1 MAYSNV
7 SADEQFTGWSQR
19 YDRSILQRM
28 LFEPSFRL
36 LVSKLEL
43 KPKARVLDVGCG
55 TGNLLAWVADAFPSV
70 ELVGIDRCRPMLEQ
84 GLDKLNDRAHFIQA
98 DSERLPLPS
107 KYFDVLLNTHCF
119 HHFPNQAK
127 AVSEMFR
134 VVKPGGEV
142 LVIDGW
148 RDGPW
153 GHMIYDRIVPAFEGE
168 VLHASRARFRKLF
181 EDAGFQVLK
190 QQRGG
195 WFLPYLLTHC
205 RSPHSGRP
213 AVPAPHFRVHGRRE
227 EELDPRET
235 TIMVRAPQLRPKRHA
250 A

>member
-1 MAYSNV
+1 MAYSK
-7 SADEQFTGWSQR
+7 SAAELQFTGWSSR
-19 YDRSILQRM
+19 YDRSVLQRM

-36 LVSKLEL
+36 LLSRLEL
-43 KPKARVLDVGCG
+43 EPTARVLDVGCG
-55 TGNLLAWVADAFPSV
+55 TGNLLACVADQFPQV
-70 ELVGIDRCRPMLEQ
+70 ELVGIDMCRPMLEQ
-84 GLDKLNDRAHFIQA
+84 GCSKLGDRAQFIQA

-119 HHFPNQAK
+119 HHFPDQAR
-127 AVSEMFR
+127 AVSEMYR

-142 LVIDGW
+142 FVVDGW

-153 GHMIYDRIVPAFEGE
+153 GHMIYDRLVPAFEGD

-181 EDAGFQVLK
+181 EEAGFEVLH

-205 RSPHSGRP
+205 RSPRLGRP
-213 AVPAPHFRVHGRRE
+213 IVPAPHFKIFGHQDSAAEPLPVLHEDRRQ
-227 EELDPRET
+227 PQR
-235 TIMVRAPQLRPKRHA
+235 RAA
-250 A
+250 